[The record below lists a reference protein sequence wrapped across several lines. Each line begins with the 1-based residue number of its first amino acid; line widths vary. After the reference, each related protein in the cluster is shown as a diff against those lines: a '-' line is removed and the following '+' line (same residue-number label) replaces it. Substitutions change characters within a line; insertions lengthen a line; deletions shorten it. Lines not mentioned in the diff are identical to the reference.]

1 MFNKRLAALL
11 IISAMTISSVGAKTN
26 FTYQKAQPVNN
37 SQYTTQQPLTYNSNE
52 PLKGSV
58 VTVPSGA
65 TIPVTLQNEL
75 SSAESSVG
83 DVVTM
88 YLNDDFYYNDKLI
101 AAAGSR
107 VMGTVVQAKSAK
119 FAGINGK
126 LCVRFTEIITP
137 LGSSI
142 PISGV
147 IKTNDGSGVLIGG
160 TKMDVA
166 MNYTKDL
173 AAGSAAGALSGL
185 VFGALAS
192 GDKLGRGTAL
202 GTAVGAGGGLIKSV
216 ASKGKNV
223 TIPANA
229 GIEIMLTQPIT
240 TAANYSFEN

>member
-1 MFNKRLAALL
+1 MFNNKITALLLITVLAAG
-11 IISAMTISSVGAKTN
+11 SVSAKTN

-37 SQYTTQQPLTYNSNE
+37 SQYAQEQPLNYNSNE

-65 TIPVTLQNEL
+65 TIPVTLQNEI
-75 SSAESSVG
+75 SSSTSSVG
-83 DVVTM
+83 DIVTL
-88 YLNDDFYYNDKLI
+88 YLNEDFYYNNKLI

-107 VMGTVVQAKSAK
+107 VNGTVIQAKSAK
-119 FAGINGK
+119 RAGLNGK

-137 LGSSI
+137 LGTSI

-147 IKTNDGSGVLIGG
+147 IKTSDGTGVLVGG

-166 MNYTKDL
+166 MGYTKDL

-202 GTAVGAGGGLIKSV
+202 GTAVGAGGGLVKSV
-216 ASKGKNV
+216 ISKGKDV

-229 GIEIMLTQPIT
+229 GIEILLTQPIT
-240 TAANYSFEN
+240 AASNYSFEN